1 MLDAFSTPGIY
12 TKYVHL
18 PHANEPTP
26 AKISNDPKYMPFFK
40 DAIGAIDGT
49 HIACTPSAAER
60 EATRNRKGF
69 TSQNCLVCCNF
80 DLDFTYVLSGWE
92 GSMADASIYHDARLT
107 ELTIPND
114 KYYLGDA
121 GFPNCPELLVPY
133 RGERYHVRE
142 WGRANQRYYYYI
154 IRNHEYGEEL
164 TLI

>member
-1 MLDAFSTPGIY
+1 
-12 TKYVHL
+12 
-18 PHANEPTP
+18 
-26 AKISNDPKYMPFFK
+26 
-40 DAIGAIDGT
+40 
-49 HIACTPSAAER
+49 
-60 EATRNRKGF
+60 
-69 TSQNCLVCCNF
+69 
-80 DLDFTYVLSGWE
+80 
-92 GSMADASIYHDARLT
+92 MADASIYHDARLT

>member
-12 TKYVHL
+12 AKYVHL
-18 PHANEPTP
+18 PHADDPTP
-26 AKISNDPKYMPFFK
+26 AKIANDPKYMPFFK

-49 HIACTPSAAER
+49 HITCTPSAAER
-60 EATRNRKGF
+60 EAAWNHKGF

-107 ELTIPND
+107 ELTIPNG

-133 RGERYHVRE
+133 CEERYHVRE
-142 WGRANQRYYYYI
+142 WGRANQRYTATSFAI
-154 IRNHEYGEEL
+154 TNTVTDPH
-164 TLI
+164 